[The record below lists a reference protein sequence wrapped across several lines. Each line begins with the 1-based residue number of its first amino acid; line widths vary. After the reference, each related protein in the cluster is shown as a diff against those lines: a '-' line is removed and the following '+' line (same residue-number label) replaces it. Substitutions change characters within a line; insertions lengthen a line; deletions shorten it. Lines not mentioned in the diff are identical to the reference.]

1 MLDLAIKG
9 LINRKKLYLL
19 NVVTISLITFMLI
32 VLTCLATAYKN
43 ASKLPFQ
50 DVQGSI
56 IIQRNGNVPENITGV
71 LLSCSLAP
79 INHEMVPKIRNINGV
94 GDISTALSLWVFDAD
109 YFKRVLGV
117 DWSDNF
123 GKKLASKL
131 IEGSIPAADGEVV
144 VEKTYAQKYNLGLGN
159 EVIVSDR
166 HFTVAGIIRTSGNEI
181 VASDIYL
188 NLNVAQEM
196 AYQSKNLQAVES
208 VNKTDI
214 NIIFVSAV
222 QTRMADISQKIKGAL
237 SSTDANL
244 GTTPLGQTIGAYNIY
259 TPQSFED
266 QISTV
271 FRISDKLMWIIAAV
285 LFIGAALIIAR
296 NTLHIILERRR
307 EFGIMK
313 SVGFRRQ
320 DLQKEIGM
328 EILIQ
333 VIGGFA
339 LGLVLSTFTVLIL
352 SHTTVSI
359 AIPWE
364 LSAYP
369 HFLLANPNDANVVQK
384 YLLPIGL
391 EPLYVGAAF
400 MLVLV
405 MGLMTSFLSTWQISK
420 LKPMEVLK
428 HE

>member
-1 MLDLAIKG
+1 MLGFAVKE

-79 INHEMVPKIRNINGV
+79 INREIVPEIRKIDGV
-94 GDISTALSLWVFDAD
+94 GGVSTALSLWVFDAD

-117 DWSDNF
+117 DWNDDF
-123 GKKLASKL
+123 GKKLASEL
-131 IEGSIPAADGEVV
+131 IEGSIPATDGGVV

-159 EVIVSDR
+159 EITVSDR
-166 HFTVAGIIRTSGNEI
+166 YFTVAGIIRTSGNEI

-214 NIIFVSAV
+214 NIIFVSTA
-222 QTRMADISQKIKGAL
+222 QTKMTDVSQKIKGAL
-237 SSTDANL
+237 SGTDANS
-244 GTTPLGQTIGAYNIY
+244 GTTPLGQTIGTYNIY

-271 FRISDKLMWIIAAV
+271 FRISDKLMWIIATV
-285 LFIGAALIIAR
+285 LFVGAALIIAR
-296 NTLHIILERRR
+296 NTLHIILERRK

-313 SVGFRRQ
+313 SVGFRGQ
-320 DLQKEIGM
+320 DLQREIGM
-328 EILIQ
+328 ETVIQILS
-333 VIGGFA
+333 GFA
-339 LGLVLSTFTVLIL
+339 AGLILSDFAILIL

-364 LSAYP
+364 LSSYP
-369 HFLLANPNDANVVQK
+369 HFLLANPNDANVVQT
-384 YLLPIGL
+384 YQLPISL
-391 EPLYVGAAF
+391 EPLYVGVAF
-400 MLVLV
+400 MIVLV

-420 LKPMEVLK
+420 LKPMEVMK